1 MQLTA
6 IGTIHTPF
14 RQATGT
20 PIQPVRAAGT
30 QGTVEI
36 FPPYIAGLAD
46 LAGFE
51 RIWLLYWFD
60 RAREA
65 RMRVIPYRDRGERG
79 LFATRAPARPNPI
92 GLSCVRLLDIEGAV
106 LRVAQIDILDGTPL
120 LDIKPYV
127 PHYDDYPVT
136 RCGWIDEVPD
146 VPVVAD
152 DRFERRWSAAEP
164 GADAGLRS

>member
-1 MQLTA
+1 MQLNP
-6 IGTIHTPF
+6 IGTIHTAF

-20 PIQPVRAAGT
+20 PIQPVRAAGAR
-30 QGTVEI
+30 GTVEV
-36 FPPYIAGLAD
+36 FAPFVAGLAD
-46 LAGFE
+46 LAGFD

-65 RMRVIPYRDRGERG
+65 QMRVIPYRDRVERG
-79 LFATRAPARPNPI
+79 LFATRVPARPNPI
-92 GLSCVRLLDIEGAV
+92 GISCVRLLEIEGAV
-106 LRVAQIDILDGTPL
+106 LRVAEVDILDGTPL

-136 RCGWIDEVPD
+136 RCGWTDLVPD

-152 DRFERRWSAAEP
+152 DRFERSPPECN
-164 GADAGLRS
+164 GT

>member
-1 MQLTA
+1 MHLTP
-6 IGTIHTPF
+6 IGTIRTPF

-30 QGTVEI
+30 HGTVELFTPI
-36 FPPYIAGLAD
+36 VAGLAD

-51 RIWLLYWFD
+51 RVWLLYWFD

-65 RMRVIPYRDRGERG
+65 RMRVIPYRDHVERG

-92 GLSCVRLLDIEGAV
+92 GLSCVRLLGIEAAV
-106 LRVAQIDILDGTPL
+106 LHVAEVDILDGTPL

-136 RCGWIDEVPD
+136 RCGWIDTVPD
-146 VPVVAD
+146 IPVVAD
-152 DRFERRWSAAEP
+152 DRFERPPEESTRT
-164 GADAGLRS
+164 